1 MAQDV
6 AGLCTVWS
14 TVLGHAWLAAHPDPQ
29 DLFIRGAPQSG
40 SLQPVRPQGVIQ
52 SQGNTSHPVLVEFH
66 EVPVGPF
73 LQLVYVFLGG
83 SPAPEHIDQYPQFDV
98 T

>member
-1 MAQDV
+1 MHTAQDV
-6 AGLCTVWS
+6 AGLCTVQS

-29 DLFIRGAPQSG
+29 ELFIRAAPQSG
-40 SLQPVRPQGVIQ
+40 SLQPVPLQDVVQ
-52 SQGNTSHPVLVEFH
+52 SQGSTFHPVLVEFH

-83 SPAPEHIDQYPQFDV
+83 SPAPEHID
-98 T
+98 